1 MTVARLQRITL
12 CGLSGDKEELL
23 QALQDAGCVH
33 VVPLRAAGPLE
44 PTDAGQIRRAR
55 SAYRHLIEAPHQLRP
70 WPKGREI
77 DLDAGIDGAL
87 KNKNRLR
94 EACDRRDFL
103 TERIV
108 GLQPFGDFALP
119 AEDALRG
126 MKLWFYV
133 LPVKQR
139 AALSRL
145 DLPWQIVGR
154 DHSRLYLVLIVREEP
169 PASVLPAPR
178 VHTGAEPLSALREE
192 LQRVEI
198 EIEEAEV
205 ERAELARSRLA
216 LGLRLA
222 QAEDAEDR
230 RVAARMTRDEERIFA
245 LQGWVP
251 VAAAGRIAELAEA
264 HGLAAVF
271 TDPLP
276 GDFPPT
282 LLESPGTF
290 SGAGTLTT
298 FYTTPGYRAWDPS
311 LIVFF
316 SFAIFF
322 AMILADAAYA
332 AILGAFVAFA
342 WRRMGRSAGG
352 QQARIMLAV
361 IMAVAFVYGVLAG
374 AYFGVAPA
382 KGSLLGNL
390 AIIDVT
396 NFQSMMRV
404 SITVGVLQIALAN
417 AEVAWRNRGTP
428 IALARIGWIV
438 ALFSG
443 LGIWLAPATLLY
455 VTLAAGLG
463 AVVLGTAAARQ
474 VKRPLDWLLRAA
486 DGVLAATRVT
496 KLFGDVLSYMRL
508 FALGL
513 ASASLAATFNG
524 LATHIR
530 GGVPGVGILL
540 AIVVLLFGHTIN
552 IALGIL
558 SGVVHGLR
566 LNYIEFF
573 GWALSGEGHPF
584 RAFARRRTVG

>member
-1 MTVARLQRITL
+1 MTIARLRRVTL
-12 CGLSGDKEELL
+12 YGLSGDKEGLL
-23 QALQDAGCVH
+23 HALQDAGCVH
-33 VVPLRAAGPLE
+33 LLPLRAAEPLE
-44 PTDAGQIRRAR
+44 PTDAGQMRRAR
-55 SAYRHLIEAPHQLRP
+55 SAYRHLIEGPYQLRP

-77 DLDAGIDGAL
+77 DENAVIDGAL

-94 EACDRRDFL
+94 EARDRWDFL
-103 TERIV
+103 TERIA
-108 GLQPFGDFALP
+108 GLQPFGDFSLP
-119 AEDALRG
+119 PEDALRG

-133 LPVKQR
+133 LPMKQR
-139 AALSRL
+139 AALSKL
-145 DLPWQIVGR
+145 NLPWQIVGR
-154 DHSRLYLVLIVREEP
+154 DHTRLYLVLIAREEP
-169 PASVLPAPR
+169 PASVLPVPR
-178 VHTGAEPLSALREE
+178 VHTGTEPLSALREE
-192 LQRVEI
+192 LERVEI

-216 LGLRLA
+216 LGFRLA
-222 QAEDAEDR
+222 AAEDGEDR
-230 RVAARMTRDEERIFA
+230 RAAARMTRDEERIFA

-251 VAAAGRIAELAEA
+251 VTDVGRIRELAEA
-264 HGLAAVF
+264 HGVGVVF
-271 TDPLP
+271 ADPLP
-276 GDFPPT
+276 GDSPPT
-282 LLESPGTF
+282 LLKNPGAL
-290 SGAGTLTT
+290 SGVGALTS
-298 FYTTPGYRAWDPS
+298 FYTTPGYRTWDPS

-342 WRRMGRSAGG
+342 WGRMGRSAGG
-352 QQARIMLAV
+352 RQARISLAV

-374 AYFGVAPA
+374 SYFGVAPPR
-382 KGSLLGNL
+382 GSVLARL
-390 AIIDVT
+390 AIVDVG
-396 NFQSMMRV
+396 NFQSMMHV

-417 AEVAWRNRGTP
+417 VEVAWRNWGTP
-428 IALARIGWIV
+428 VAIARVGWIV

-443 LGIWLAPATLLY
+443 LGIRLAPAPAWY

-463 AVVLGTAAARQ
+463 AVVLATAAERQ

-486 DGVLAATRVT
+486 DGALAVTNVT

-524 LATHIR
+524 LAKQIMN
-530 GGVPGVGILL
+530 GVPGVGILF
-540 AIVVLLFGHTIN
+540 AILVLLFGHIIN

-573 GWALSGEGHPF
+573 GWALSEEGDPF
-584 RAFARRRTVG
+584 RAFARRTVE